1 MLNPLSSLP
10 LVHTLVPGMGAA
22 GQEEA
27 AEAPCSGEG
36 SIAPGKEMEVDVC
49 FADE

>member
-1 MLNPLSSLP
+1 MLSPLSPLP

-22 GQEEA
+22 RQEKA
-27 AEAPCSGEG
+27 GEAPRGGEG